1 MFIRKQKIKR
11 KSGVKTYYYV
21 IKSISGKKYPLL
33 KVVKYLGTAENI
45 IKVFN
50 SYNKNKPK
58 K

>member
-11 KSGVKTYYYV
+11 KSGIKTYYYIV
-21 IKSISGKKYPLL
+21 RSVSGKKHPLL

-45 IKVFN
+45 NKVFN
-50 SYNKNKPK
+50 SYKNNKPK